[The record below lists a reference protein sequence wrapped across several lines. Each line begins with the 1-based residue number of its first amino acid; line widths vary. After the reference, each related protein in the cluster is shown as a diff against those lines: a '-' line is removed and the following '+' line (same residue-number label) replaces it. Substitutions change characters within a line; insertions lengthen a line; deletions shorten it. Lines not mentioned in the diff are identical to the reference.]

1 MSLIAS
7 FANSQSRE
15 KLTKI
20 HWDYDIEKTKIGI
33 KAQKVWKR
41 TFEELKEVSMVGSIQ
56 SKQMRDEMRQRYEN
70 DNVKLLLT
78 DNDCKELDA
87 SEEDSDTVSS
97 DGDLEVEVSDSESDN

>member
-1 MSLIAS
+1 
-7 FANSQSRE
+7 
-15 KLTKI
+15 
-20 HWDYDIEKTKIGI
+20 
-33 KAQKVWKR
+33 
-41 TFEELKEVSMVGSIQ
+41 MVGSIQ

-97 DGDLEVEVSDSESDN
+97 DG